1 MLRLLIE
8 AIKWE
13 LPDTATFFLKEVS
26 GKKIPYKA
34 GQFITLVFTHRTE
47 EIRRSY
53 SLCSSPDEGLL
64 AVTVKRQTNGEISR
78 FMLTKLKVGDIL
90 NAVEPAGRFTVNNF
104 QAEKDIFFFAAGS
117 GITPVLSQLK
127 YILNRSGRS
136 KLTLIY
142 SSKDSR
148 VLFKT
153 VLDALV
159 SAYPERLRIIYLLSS
174 EANRLNNLKAEQ
186 LVKDGVQSGLDD
198 AEFYICGPFAYMRMV
213 RLTLLYI
220 GVDPEKIRKENFV
233 IETVAVAHNLVN
245 YPPGKVKIHF
255 NGEVYDIATGEN
267 QTILQAALQN
277 KVQLP
282 YSCRVGSCSTCAAI
296 CRSGKVVM
304 SANEVLTDSDL
315 AQGWILTCT
324 GHVVS
329 EDVMIEYSSPPPPE
343 GGE

>member
-1 MLRLLIE
+1 MLQLKIE

-26 GKKIPYKA
+26 GKKIPYNA

-53 SLCSSPDEGLL
+53 SLSSSPDEDLL
-64 AVTVKRQTNGEISR
+64 AVTVKRQANGEISR
-78 FMLTKLKVGDIL
+78 FMLTKLKVGDVL

-104 QAEKDIFFFAAGS
+104 QTEKDIFFFAAGS
-117 GITPVLSQLK
+117 GVTPVLSQLK
-127 YILNRSGRS
+127 YILNRKGDS
-136 KLTLIY
+136 KLTLVY
-142 SSKDSR
+142 SSRYAS

-153 VLDALV
+153 ELDMLAI
-159 SAYPERLRIIYLLSS
+159 AYPGRLKIIYLLSS
-174 EANRLNNLKAEQ
+174 EANRLNNLKVEQ
-186 LVKDGVQSGLDD
+186 LVKQHVQFGLNN
-198 AEFYICGPFAYMRMV
+198 AEFYICGPFPYMRMV

-233 IETVAVAHNLVN
+233 IETIAVAGSLVN
-245 YPPGKVKIHF
+245 YPPGKLKIHF

-296 CRSGKVVM
+296 CKSGNVVM
-304 SANEVLTDSDL
+304 SANEVLTDGDL
-315 AQGWILTCT
+315 VQGWILTCT

-329 EDVMIEYSSPPPPE
+329 EDVLIEYQK
-343 GGE
+343 

>member
-1 MLRLLIE
+1 MLQLKIE

-13 LPDTATFFLKEVS
+13 LPDTATFFMKEVS

-53 SLCSSPDEGLL
+53 SLSSSPDEDLL
-64 AVTVKRQTNGEISR
+64 AVTVKRQANGEISR
-78 FMLTKLKVGDIL
+78 FILTRLKVGDIL

-127 YILNRSGRS
+127 YILNRKGDS
-136 KLTLIY
+136 KLTLVY
-142 SSKDSR
+142 SSRTSS
-148 VLFKT
+148 VLFET
-153 VLDALV
+153 ELGAL
-159 SAYPERLRIIYLLSS
+159 AIAHPHRLKIIYLLSS
-174 EANRLNNLKAEQ
+174 ETNRLNNLKVEQ
-186 LVKDGVQSGLDD
+186 LVKQYTQFGLEN
-198 AEFYICGPFAYMRMV
+198 AEFFICGPFPYMRMV

-233 IETVAVAHNLVN
+233 IETIAVAASLVN
-245 YPPGKVKIHF
+245 YPPGQVKIHF

-296 CRSGKVVM
+296 CKSGKVVM

-329 EDVMIEYSSPPPPE
+329 DDVVIEYGAQGPV
-343 GGE
+343 

>member
-1 MLRLLIE
+1 MLQLKIE

-13 LPDTATFFLKEVS
+13 LADTATFFLKEVS
-26 GKKIPYKA
+26 GKNIPYKA

-53 SLCSSPDEGLL
+53 SLSSSPDEDML
-64 AVTVKRQTNGEISR
+64 AVTVKRQANGEISR
-78 FMLTKLKVGDIL
+78 FMLTKLKVGDVL
-90 NAVEPAGRFTVNNF
+90 NAVEPAGRFTASNS
-104 QAEKDIFFFAAGS
+104 QTERDIFFFAAGS

-127 YILNRSGRS
+127 YILNRRGNS
-136 KLTLIY
+136 KLTLVY
-142 SSKDSR
+142 SSKGAP
-148 VLFKT
+148 VLFKP
-153 VLDALV
+153 VLDALI
-159 SAYPERLRIIYLLSS
+159 SAYPERLQIIYQLSN
-174 EANRLNNLKAEQ
+174 EADRLNNLKVEQ
-186 LVKDGVQSGLDD
+186 LVKQYVQFGLEN
-198 AEFYICGPFAYMRMV
+198 AEFYICGPFPYMRMV

-233 IETVAVAHNLVN
+233 IETIPVAGSLVN

-282 YSCRVGSCSTCAAI
+282 YSCRVGSCSTCSAI
-296 CRSGKVVM
+296 CKSGKVVM

-329 EDVMIEYSSPPPPE
+329 EDVVIEYPSTQSSA
-343 GGE
+343 

>member
-1 MLRLLIE
+1 MLQLRIE

-13 LPDTATFFLKEVS
+13 LPDTATFFLTEVS
-26 GKKIPYKA
+26 GKRIAYKA
-34 GQFITLVFTHRTE
+34 GQFITLVFTHRSE

-53 SLCSSPDEGLL
+53 SLSSSPDEDLL
-64 AVTVKRQTNGEISR
+64 AVTVKRQANGEISR
-78 FMLTKLKVGDIL
+78 FMLTKLKIGDIL
-90 NAVEPAGRFTVNNF
+90 NAVEPAGRFTASNY

-117 GITPVLSQLK
+117 GITPILSQLK
-127 YILNRSGRS
+127 HILNRKGDS
-136 KLTLIY
+136 KLILVY
-142 SSKDSR
+142 SSRDYA

-153 VLDALV
+153 ELDALAI
-159 SAYPERLRIIYLLSS
+159 AYPRRLQIIYLLSS
-174 EANRLNNLKAEQ
+174 AANRLNNLKVEQ
-186 LVKDGVQSGLDD
+186 LVKDGIQFGLND
-198 AEFYICGPFAYMRMV
+198 AEFYICGPFPYMRMV

-220 GVDPEKIRKENFV
+220 GADPEKIRKENFV
-233 IETVAVAHNLVN
+233 IETVAVAGNLIN

-255 NGEVYDIATGEN
+255 NGEVHDIATGEN

-296 CRSGKVVM
+296 CKSGKVVM

-315 AQGWILTCT
+315 AQGWVLTCT

-329 EDVMIEYSSPPPPE
+329 EDTVIEYSKLLAS
-343 GGE
+343 